1 MIPLNTRITGKN
13 TTGLWC
19 PLYTSTVR
27 YFDLVL
33 PPEHDTFRNLKP
45 PSIYFTC
52 SSMSL
57 IDEMQLLPWGGK
69 ITSESLRFFSPIVIW
84 TVFEPREANQQA
96 LYSAF
101 VDYYMVCTH
110 FFFFVFKFYLCW
122 YWFPLFSTCRSGLSS
137 WTEQFAKVA
146 KKKSTAIEK
155 RNINISHG
163 EQRRFGRSFTRKE
176 SFVPCNKRSYYILD
190 CTIEFLLLTSSS
202 LPKKQNKIL
211 LLSWCPSYLCIH
223 EIQPVPCF
231 LDHFSG
237 SWVPAAKEVDRWEWC
252 QGWWSLPCNQWNS

>member
-1 MIPLNTRITGKN
+1 MKCSFCPGVARLQVSRWDSSLPLLSGRYSSQAKP
-13 TTGLWC
+13 TTK
-19 PLYTSTVR
+19 LYTR
-27 YFDLVL
+27 
-33 PPEHDTFRNLKP
+33 
-45 PSIYFTC
+45 PS
-52 SSMSL
+52 
-57 IDEMQLLPWGGK
+57 W
-69 ITSESLRFFSPIVIW
+69 ITIWCAPI
-84 TVFEPREANQQA
+84 
-96 LYSAF
+96 
-101 VDYYMVCTH
+101 

-163 EQRRFGRSFTRKE
+163 EQRRFGRSSTRKE

-252 QGWWSLPCNQWNS
+252 QGWWLLPCNQWNS